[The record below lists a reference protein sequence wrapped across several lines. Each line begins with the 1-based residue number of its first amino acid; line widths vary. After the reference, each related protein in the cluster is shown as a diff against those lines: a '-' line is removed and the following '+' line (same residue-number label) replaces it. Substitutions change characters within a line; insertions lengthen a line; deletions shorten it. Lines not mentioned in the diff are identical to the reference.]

1 MNTFLMK
8 YYRVNPNGTSSYDL
22 ISPKMHHKLYEK
34 ALQNDTTH
42 KLCSS
47 SIHCYYVPTI
57 FNKITYLKH
66 LISDI

>member
-34 ALQNDTTH
+34 ALQDDTTH
-42 KLCSS
+42 K
-47 SIHCYYVPTI
+47 
-57 FNKITYLKH
+57 
-66 LISDI
+66 